1 MILKVKSDTF
11 PVAANVHFPTDMNLL
26 WDCIRKSLH
35 TLKKLL
41 DKSKVSGWRKI
52 LYIKANLKSL
62 YRTTSEIHRKKGK
75 NYRERLV
82 AAAENYLDT
91 SKKISTRIK
100 DTVKEYEVKS
110 QADTKLL
117 SLIESLKNFVG
128 LLDKHVS
135 LVERR
140 IIEEE
145 SIPHSEKL
153 FSIFEQHVEW
163 LTKGK
168 LHGGVVLGHNVSIA
182 TDQYNFIIDSHVAKK
197 EVDKELAIG
206 IGERISKN
214 YAEYYLGSLSYDKGF
229 YSRAAK
235 ERLEK
240 IFEVVIMPKPGKKSK
255 KEAEEESEQN
265 YIQLRK
271 KHSAVES
278 NINELR
284 HAGADFVPDKGS
296 DGFDDYIGWG
306 VLAYNLKRLGKL
318 ILEQKKCFKKTS
330 QRVAIAA

>member
-1 MILKVKSDTF
+1 
-11 PVAANVHFPTDMNLL
+11 MNLL

-41 DKSKVSGWRKI
+41 NKSNVSGWRKI
-52 LYIKANLKSL
+52 AYIKTNLKSL

-75 NYRERLV
+75 NYKERLV
-82 AAAENYLDT
+82 VAAKDYLNN
-91 SKKISTRIK
+91 SKKISIRIK
-100 DTVKEYEVKS
+100 DTIKEYEVKN

-117 SLIESLKNFVG
+117 ILVEMLKNLVG
-128 LLDKHVS
+128 LLDKHVN

-140 IIEEE
+140 IIEDET
-145 SIPHSEKL
+145 IPHSEKL

-168 LHGGVVLGHNVSIA
+168 LYGGVVLGHNTLIT
-182 TDQYNFIIDSHVAKK
+182 TDQYNFIIDFYVAKK

-206 IGERISKN
+206 IGERIAKN
-214 YAEYYLGSLSYDKGF
+214 YAGYYLASSSYDRGF

-235 ERLEK
+235 ENLEK
-240 IFEVVIMPKPGKKSK
+240 IFEVVIMPKPGKKSE
-255 KEAEEESEQN
+255 KEAQEESEQN
-265 YIQLRK
+265 YIKLRK

-296 DGFDDYIGWG
+296 EGFDDYIGWG

-318 ILEQKKCFKKTS
+318 ILEQKRCFKKQTRGWQS
-330 QRVAIAA
+330 LPKTRLKSKKSRARSVPRRGA